1 MQDHML
7 FLLAEK
13 QDDLI
18 RSSAKF
24 YTSETK
30 LLLPRDRSPFI
41 SGATPVITPEK
52 LPLTFREIA

>member
-1 MQDHML
+1 MRERSEGKQEGVEEKEEGMQDHML

-30 LLLPRDRSPFI
+30 LLL
-41 SGATPVITPEK
+41 
-52 LPLTFREIA
+52 